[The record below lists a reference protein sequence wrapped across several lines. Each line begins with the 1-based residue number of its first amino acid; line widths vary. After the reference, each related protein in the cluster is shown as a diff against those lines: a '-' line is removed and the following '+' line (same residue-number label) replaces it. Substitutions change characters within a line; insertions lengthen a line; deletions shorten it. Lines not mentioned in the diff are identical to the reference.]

1 MATRTRLAGA
11 LSRGLLATALAGL
24 MAGVAACG
32 SVRAGLGGSPG
43 TAAGSAAAPAGSAAT
58 SPGSAAVSAT
68 VPPATVPS
76 ATAPLC
82 ADAAHL
88 DRMVVSPG
96 AGFMPEHVRVAQPAG
111 ITITDPARVRAVA
124 AALCGLPV
132 MAATHMKC
140 PVIDAGGYR
149 LVFFDGA
156 RMFPPVIV
164 ETAGCRR
171 QVSGLGPARQVPGSF
186 LVLLR
191 REIGPGDRVT
201 PVPVPA

>member
-1 MATRTRLAGA
+1 MAMRTRLAGA
-11 LSRGLLATALAGL
+11 LSRGLLATSLAGL

-43 TAAGSAAAPAGSAAT
+43 TAAGSAATSAGTATAP
-58 SPGSAAVSAT
+58 V
-68 VPPATVPS
+68 
-76 ATAPLC
+76 TAPLC

-88 DRMVVSPG
+88 DRMVVSPS
-96 AGFMPEHVRVAQPAG
+96 AGFMPEHVRVAQPTG

-149 LVFFDGA
+149 LVFSDGG

-191 REIGPGDRVT
+191 RELGPGDRVT